1 MTLNIDAKF
10 KENGLVLSNMTLR
23 IWQIFVHRLNNS
35 DFNIRK

>member
-10 KENGLVLSNMTLR
+10 KENGLVLSKMTLR
-23 IWQIFVHRLNNS
+23 IWQIFVDRLKNS